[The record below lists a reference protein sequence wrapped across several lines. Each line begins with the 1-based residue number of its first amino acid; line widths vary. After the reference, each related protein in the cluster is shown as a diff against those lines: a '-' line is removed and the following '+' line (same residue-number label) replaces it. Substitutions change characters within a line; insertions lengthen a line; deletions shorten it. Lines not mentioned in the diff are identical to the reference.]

1 MIKSKTF
8 ITFETSETGSI
19 DYTKLLEKSNTTFYL
34 NVSESKATFKWEGE
48 IIPSSGSFSIT
59 KEGPYTYEEIYNI
72 FTGSEWVWPEEE
84 I

>member
-72 FTGSEWVWPEEE
+72 FTGSEWIWPEKE